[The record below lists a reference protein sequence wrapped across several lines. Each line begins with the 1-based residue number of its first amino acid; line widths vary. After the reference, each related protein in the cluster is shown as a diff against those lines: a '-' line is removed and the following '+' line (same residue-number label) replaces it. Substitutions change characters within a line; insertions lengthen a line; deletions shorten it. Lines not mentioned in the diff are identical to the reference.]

1 MILEVKEVS
10 KHFGGLKAVQNLS
23 FTVEKGAIWGVIG
36 PNGAGKT
43 TLFNCL
49 TGTYKLTSG
58 QVVFNGENISGLKPS
73 MVAQKGLI
81 RTFQGNKIF
90 PGFTVYENVMMGA
103 DRKTPTKAWEEIIG
117 TKKAKESAQTA
128 HKKVMD
134 ILDFLE
140 LTAEKDSL
148 GKNLSHGSQR
158 RLAIAT
164 ALASEPKLLLLDEP
178 ATGMNPEETA
188 DLMEHIRRINKMG
201 ITVVLIEHDMKLV
214 MNICQQITVISFG
227 QKIAEG
233 TPKEIAGNKDVI
245 EAYLGRGS
253 QF

>member
-1 MILEVKEVS
+1 MILQVKEVS
-10 KHFGGLKAVQNLS
+10 KHFGGLKAVNNLS
-23 FTVEKGAIWGVIG
+23 FTVADNSIWGVIG

-49 TGTYKLTSG
+49 TGTYQLTSG
-58 QVVFNGENISGLKPS
+58 EILFNDESIAGLKPS
-73 MVAQKGLI
+73 KVAEKGLI

-90 PGFTVYENVMMGA
+90 PGFTVYENVLMGA
-103 DRKTPTKAWEEIIG
+103 DRRTPTKAWEEILGI
-117 TKKAKESAQTA
+117 KKAKRIEKEA
-128 HKKVMD
+128 HEKVME

-140 LTAEKDSL
+140 LTAEKDFL

-164 ALASEPKLLLLDEP
+164 ALASNPKLLLLDEP

-188 DLMEHIRRINKMG
+188 DLMDHIRKINKMG
-201 ITVVLIEHDMKLV
+201 ITIVLIEHDMKLV
-214 MNICQQITVISFG
+214 MNICEKITVISFG
-227 QKIAEG
+227 EKIAEG
-233 TPKEIAGNKDVI
+233 SPKEIAQNKQVI